1 MQRGSARGGS
11 GQFEPQAAARS
22 SGCVARG
29 LGQINASL
37 VSTNA
42 REAWAEPEGAGGS
55 RGALVYTQQISVYA
69 ASPTR
74 ELDTQPASCW
84 YSHDTNSASR
94 AGSARREEEDVVAL
108 PHLAASFTRRRR

>member
-37 VSTNA
+37 VSTDA
-42 REAWAEPEGAGGS
+42 REAWAEPEGAGNHWGQD
-55 RGALVYTQQISVYA
+55 AQWQ
-69 ASPTR
+69 
-74 ELDTQPASCW
+74 
-84 YSHDTNSASR
+84 R
-94 AGSARREEEDVVAL
+94 ARAPR
-108 PHLAASFTRRRR
+108 PYCT